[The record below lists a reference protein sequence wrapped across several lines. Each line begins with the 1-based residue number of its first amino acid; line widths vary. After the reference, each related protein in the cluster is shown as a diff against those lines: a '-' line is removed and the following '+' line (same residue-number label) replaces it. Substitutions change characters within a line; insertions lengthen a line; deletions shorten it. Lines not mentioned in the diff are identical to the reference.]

1 MAQESFQD
9 MMARKTLEAVSAQ
22 LPELLDATVRNAQN
36 VGLER
41 LQDVIRGVD
50 ALPPEIRDRAV
61 RELETAK
68 TETVPPTVIV
78 EAPIDTSRPTKQDAT
93 VRGWR
98 TFVQSFAGI
107 LVVAFG
113 DEFLK
118 AFSPDSG
125 FDMYALASWQNLGAA
140 GASAAVAA
148 GIAFVMRYWTPR
160 GT

>member
-1 MAQESFQD
+1 MATESFQD

-22 LPELLDATVRNAQN
+22 LPELLDATLRNAQN

-50 ALPPEIRDRAV
+50 ALPPEIRERAMS
-61 RELETAK
+61 ELEAAK
-68 TETVPPTVIV
+68 TDIVPPVIAV
-78 EAPIDTSRPTKQDAT
+78 DAPLRPTKQDAT
-93 VRGWR
+93 VRSWR
-98 TFVQSFAGI
+98 TFVQAILGI

-113 DEFLK
+113 DEVLK
-118 AFSPDSG
+118 AFQPGSG
-125 FDMYALASWQNLGAA
+125 FDMYALASWSNVATA